1 MKRLFIPLYLL
12 LSLLTASCESFLDV
26 NPKGTVEEDKQ
37 FANVQGFREA
47 MYGAY
52 ATMASKPLYGQQ
64 LSWGFTD
71 QIGQMFVYASPGQ
84 PSYKAGQ
91 YSYQV
96 AEVREVIDNIWS
108 ALYQEISYVNNII
121 EHAES
126 TALTDPDITLIK
138 GEAYALRAYLHFDVL
153 RLFADDYIRSTKRDG
168 IPYSLHYDPHR

>member
-37 FANVQGFREA
+37 FANVQGFRET

-84 PSYKAGQ
+84 LSYKAGQ
-91 YSYQV
+91 YNYQV
-96 AEVREVIDNIWS
+96 AEDARS
-108 ALYQEISYVNNII
+108 
-121 EHAES
+121 S
-126 TALTDPDITLIK
+126 TTSGAHST
-138 GEAYALRAYLHFDVL
+138 R
-153 RLFADDYIRSTKRDG
+153 RS
-168 IPYSLHYDPHR
+168 PM